1 MANAPLTIPTASNTQ
16 NMPTNRTSIALNAKR
31 LIFMIPAQTLVN
43 PKHQVVSTQVVIVN
57 HAFNL
62 LTTIIRG
69 KPAGFLAARNT
80 V

>member
-1 MANAPLTIPTASNTQ
+1 
-16 NMPTNRTSIALNAKR
+16 
-31 LIFMIPAQTLVN
+31 MIPVQTLVN
-43 PKHQVVSTQVVIVN
+43 PKNQVVSTQVVIVN
-57 HAFNL
+57 LAFNL